1 LIIQKLYTEQQ
12 AGHKSKLCQPQSPR

>member
-1 LIIQKLYTEQQ
+1 LLIQKLYAEQQ